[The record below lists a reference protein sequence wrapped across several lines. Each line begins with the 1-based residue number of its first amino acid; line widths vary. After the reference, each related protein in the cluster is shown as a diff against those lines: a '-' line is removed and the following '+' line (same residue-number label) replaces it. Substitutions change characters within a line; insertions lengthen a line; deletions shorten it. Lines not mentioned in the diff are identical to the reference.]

1 MVGMFS
7 SSNSLEYE
15 KPGLFERLPPPRKRL
30 LGCERHVLL
39 RLHDAGLIR
48 IIEVKRPGY
57 KRSLQ
62 LVHVPS
68 VIAYFERVEELA
80 RNEQLA
86 KIRAGYAKHHQNHFL
101 SQLDEPQAISF
112 EQPEDVQ
119 P

>member
-1 MVGMFS
+1 MFS

-48 IIEVKRPGY
+48 IIEVKQPGF

-68 VIAYFERVEELA
+68 LIAYFERVEELA
-80 RNEQLA
+80 RDDRLA
-86 KIRAGYAKHHQNHFL
+86 KIRAGYAKYHQSPFLPKPGEAQPIHFR
-101 SQLDEPQAISF
+101 
-112 EQPEDVQ
+112 QPEELA